1 MSAFR
6 VALSADFRKSDGS
19 PSFAEFDLSPLRDH
33 PDIDL
38 LAPGS
43 RWPDLPGRM
52 ARQPH
57 VQLAAGPQAN
67 ETHPGPGN

>member
-6 VALSADFRKSDGS
+6 VALSADFRKPDGS

-38 LAPGS
+38 FFLEPESEDLRRAARRRRRPDSADPAGGS
-43 RWPDLPGRM
+43 R
-52 ARQPH
+52 
-57 VQLAAGPQAN
+57 AA
-67 ETHPGPGN
+67 